1 MADISFIPLWL
12 DIKKEYID
20 ENFDAVV
27 SYLQQYSSITDT
39 DDTFYRT
46 TVHLLKERMHTL
58 IESIASAPLQE
69 DMCKDEDLSLFCR
82 MCGLY
87 MLVFPEDTEL
97 RRNAYSLMLQ
107 TLLLIIHQ
115 NETELAEMAA
125 GILIGRA
132 PQKQPFGWEDIKNF
146 NGPALA
152 LKIIGSEP
160 LGTGLENECW
170 YEEYGSIAIKDGT
183 LEVSAMNA
191 DETALAQLTT
201 SIEIFNGKLKI
212 LSTKGSKVKASEA
225 NNLNAMRS
233 FTNDFLRTMKGNGRK
248 KKAPKRVYAEGDQA
262 TVEIIRKVSAA
273 NNKYSLR
280 VKTIDKEYETIE
292 GSIPLGNTMNFY
304 AQDFYEYFNGGNI
317 IKATVVNA
325 EKGIFSFDYEFKDF
339 IIKERAPLNQ
349 TMSAYIDKVIPD
361 SKGKPKAYM
370 WTEQGFVAQGYAGD
384 TYSVGDCVT
393 IEITKH
399 GEGKYYGVVMT
410 DIKDYSETTFNLKQ
424 VKQECVKCF
433 GSAPVEADEVH
444 EISLETLRILSR
456 ILIGYQ
462 KQLPSP
468 SDRYRVLCFLKV
480 LAGITDNPEDT
491 RYLSFLS
498 DYMEALVLFAKSE
511 YDKLQPLKF
520 EGDSE
525 PETVQRRKRIVQVI
539 SAYGNDERN
548 DELSDFI
555 HNDPDELIRKI
566 ATLVQSCN
574 RIDHFISKSTQNLI
588 KREVIKCLEL
598 DIETVTDLE
607 EENGTYVGY
616 ENDRMEFKTSFFFP
630 PANAKERNQKL
641 TILRGICAFLNSSTG
656 GTLYLGVNDLGYVK
670 GIQEDIN
677 HMEKVSNGWYQDLD
691 GYRRNIIDEAKKHWD
706 LDILTH
712 IRIKPVFKDKAVE
725 IKVEPYELGIVS
737 IKDEA
742 FIRIN
747 SETRRMN
754 DNERRRILID
764 RINSKKESA
773 ETLSTLMEAVETK
786 CQVVLLGYRS
796 SSGGDIRDRLVEPFA
811 FASGGKT
818 VWCYDVESK
827 TNKLFKIDRI
837 LNVELTKKSWEYKT
851 HHKEGKTDIFRLTSD
866 TTKAVELELS
876 MRARNIL
883 VEEYP
888 EAKKYIKPTDDNDK
902 WIFRTEVCRMEGI
915 GRFYMGLAEEITIIE
930 APGLKEYAEQYVKE
944 HILN

>member
-1 MADISFIPLWL
+1 MADISLIPLWL

-27 SYLQQYSSITDT
+27 SYLQQYSSIKDT
-39 DDTFYRT
+39 DDSFYRT
-46 TVHLLKERMHTL
+46 TVHLLKERMNTL
-58 IESIASAPLQE
+58 IASIAAAPLQE
-69 DMCKDEDLSLFCR
+69 DMCKDEDLNLFCR

-97 RRNAYSLMLQ
+97 RRNAFSLMLQ
-107 TLLLIIHQ
+107 TLLLINHQ

-132 PQKQPFGWEDIKNF
+132 PLKQPFGWEDIKNF

-152 LKIIGSEP
+152 VKIIGSEP
-160 LGTGLENECW
+160 LGTGLEKECW
-170 YEEYGSIAIKDGT
+170 YEEYGSISIKDGT
-183 LEVSAMNA
+183 LEVSAMHA
-191 DETALAQLTT
+191 DETALAQLAT
-201 SIEIFNGKLKI
+201 SIEIFDGKLKI
-212 LSTKGSKVKASEA
+212 LSTRGSKVKASEA
-225 NNLNAMRS
+225 NNLDAMRS
-233 FTNDFLRTMKGNGRK
+233 FTNDFLLTMKENGRK
-248 KKAPKRVYAEGDQA
+248 KKAPKKVYEEGDKA

-273 NNKYSLR
+273 NKYNLR
-280 VKTIDKEYETIE
+280 VKTIDKGYETIE
-292 GSIPLGNTMNFY
+292 GTIPLSSTMNY
-304 AQDFYEYFNGGNI
+304 SQQDFYEYLTEGNI
-317 IKATVVNA
+317 IKATLVNA
-325 EKGIFSFDYEFKDF
+325 GKKTFSFDNEFKDF
-339 IIKERAPLNQ
+339 IIKERASENCQ
-349 TMSAYIDKVIPD
+349 MTAYIEKVIPD
-361 SKGKPKAYM
+361 SKGQRKAYM
-370 WTEQGFVAQGYAGD
+370 WTEYGYVAQGYAGD
-384 TYSVGDCVT
+384 TYDIGDYVN
-393 IEITKH
+393 IEISKY

-410 DIKDYSETTFNLKQ
+410 DIKDYSEDSFNIRQ
-424 VKQECVKCF
+424 VKQQCIQSF
-433 GSAPVEADEVH
+433 GSTPVKVGEVH
-444 EISLETLRILSR
+444 EISIETLRILSR

-511 YDKLQPLKF
+511 YYKLQPLNF

-670 GIQEDIN
+670 GIQGDIE
-677 HMEKVSNGWYQDLD
+677 HLETVSNGWYHGIE
-691 GYRRNIIDEAKKHWD
+691 GYMRHITDEAKKHWD
-706 LDILTH
+706 INIMTH
-712 IRIKPVFKDKAVE
+712 IKIDGAFKNKAVE

-747 SETRRMN
+747 SETRRMS

-837 LNVELTKKSWEYKT
+837 LNVELTKDSWQYKT

-866 TTKAVELELS
+866 TTKTVELELS

-888 EAKKYIKPTDDNDK
+888 EAKKYIKPTEDNDR

-915 GRFYMGLAEEITIIE
+915 GRFYMGLAEEITIID